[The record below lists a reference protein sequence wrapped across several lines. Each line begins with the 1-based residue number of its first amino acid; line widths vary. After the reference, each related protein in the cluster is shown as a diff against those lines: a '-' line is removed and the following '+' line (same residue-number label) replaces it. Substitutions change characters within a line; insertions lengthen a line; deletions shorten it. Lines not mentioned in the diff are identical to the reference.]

1 MQKKL
6 INKWYSHYRF
16 TYNQS
21 LSLVKADY
29 EKNSTFDWIS
39 SLGKIE
45 GKASHAPCYSK
56 YDLRNLIVP
65 SHNCS
70 TRPWISETSTAI
82 RSRAVF
88 EFHSRYKTCLSNLK
102 AKNIKFFDMKFK
114 NKKQLR
120 WTMDLPAENVL
131 SMSSSCCKTHQIK
144 DHSGVVIQE
153 NVSQAQCSTCKF
165 LPLNQFKITMES
177 GWIKST
183 ENFKEDIKKHD
194 SKIHFDGKD
203 YYLILPYTTS
213 AKTNKKENWFC
224 SLDPGIRKFQTV
236 YSPDNN
242 DVTILGDRA
251 ATKIHGLL
259 LSLDSVVSRQSKN
272 SSSKKLSLQKIKL
285 LNKIKN
291 LQQELHRKTSR
302 FLCENYNN
310 ILIPKLTKCNDI
322 ISSKKRKINSKSV
335 RSMVVLGHC
344 KFVELLKTKASEYT
358 NVNVEVVTEEFTS
371 QTCLRC
377 KERTKTSKET
387 FACKKCSF
395 SCDRDVLGSIN
406 ILLKNWGLLDKR
418 PVLDTTSVDIHC

>member
-1 MQKKL
+1 M
-6 INKWYSHYRF
+6 
-16 TYNQS
+16 
-21 LSLVKADY
+21 VKADY
-29 EKNSTFDWIS
+29 DKNSTFDWIG
-39 SLGKIE
+39 SLGKVE
-45 GKASHAPCYSK
+45 AKASHNPNYSK

-70 TRPWISETSTAI
+70 ARPWISETSSAI

-114 NKKQLR
+114 TRKQPR

-131 SMSSSCCKTHQIK
+131 TMSSSCCKTHQIK
-144 DHSGVVIQE
+144 DCSGDVIQE
-153 NVSQAQCSTCKF
+153 NVSQTQCSTCKF

-183 ENFKEDIKKHD
+183 ENFKEDIKNHD
-194 SKIHFDGKD
+194 SKIHFDGKN
-203 YYLILPYTTS
+203 YYLVVPYTTTV
-213 AKTNKKENWFC
+213 KTNKEENWFC
-224 SLDPGIRKFQTV
+224 ALDPGVRKFQTV

-251 ATKIHGLL
+251 ASKIYNLL
-259 LSLDSVVSRQSKN
+259 LTLDSVIARQSKKP
-272 SSSKKLSLQKIKL
+272 SSKKLSLQKIIL

-322 ISSKKRKINSKSV
+322 INSKKRKLVSKTV

-344 KFVELLKTKASEYT
+344 KFVELLKTKANEYT
-358 NVNVEVVTEEFTS
+358 NVNVVVVTEEYTS

-377 KERTKTSKET
+377 KERTKTSKENFT
-387 FACKKCSF
+387 CKNCSF

-406 ILLKNWGLLDKR
+406 ILLKNWGLM
-418 PVLDTTSVDIHC
+418 DIHSPC